1 MTSGIRHPQVSR
13 DLFRGLLITASS
25 VTCTVASRSILQD
38 AEIINLSHCCIN
50 MPKFSGQSHRRFVS
64 LRAIAQLMFR
74 IHSRPH
80 VPVAESSRKVPCK
93 GPVSLYSNLAVEYLD
108 RSPVA
113 TSNKVYIVLWSLRLL
128 LNRCER
134 TRPDALKEL
143 LALRPL
149 IERFI
154 QIFFARSYSVCF
166 SQSFQ

>member
-1 MTSGIRHPQVSR
+1 
-13 DLFRGLLITASS
+13 ASS

-38 AEIINLSHCCIN
+38 AEIRNQFVPFCIN

-74 IHSRPH
+74 IHSRSHIPA
-80 VPVAESSRKVPCK
+80 AESPREVSYKC
-93 GPVSLYSNLAVEYLD
+93 PVSLYSNLAFEYLD
-108 RSPVA
+108 RSPTA
-113 TSNKVYIVLWSLRLL
+113 TNNKVKIVLWSLRLL
-128 LNRCER
+128 LNRCEG

-166 SQSFQ
+166 SQPFQ